1 MIMTRRA
8 VVACALGL
16 TQCAGQPAPGG
27 GQGRPGAAAV
37 TLPDGAT
44 GSGAPASPGIR
55 TDSLTIRPSTG
66 PQPRYGAQAGHT
78 LSEGEAALL
87 AKVSRRTLRHEPGLS
102 RMARELARTAPVDQ
116 VIPAGLIEGLMA
128 WSGLVEP
135 PPRIGVV
142 EVGAT
147 CAATP
152 GAQGCPEAI
161 AALAS
166 EIEGL
171 LPREGDGWVGV
182 GIADLPGGASRLIL
196 AVTERTV
203 ALDPI
208 DAEVALNA
216 SVTLK
221 GRLLG
226 GRSQPRVETVD
237 ARGQW
242 RQVAVN
248 AGRGGELSA
257 TFVCATQGALR
268 VEVLAEGPHGPEVSA
283 NFPLFC
289 GSPAPRAI
297 TVTAEQV
304 GAEVDVGAIERAN
317 FDALN
322 QARTER
328 GLAPLRWDNAA
339 AAAARAHSR
348 DMVENNYLGH
358 RSPSSGEVSD
368 RFRVAGIT
376 AARLRENV
384 ARGYGPRSMH
394 EALMNSPGHRI
405 NMLADDVT
413 MVGIGAVIGAP
424 ESTSPGAARPIL
436 LTQNFYAPP
445 GADLP
450 KEPGTALKAE
460 VERIRAEAKARPLRW
475 EPTLERAAAA
485 MAKAVAAGDSA
496 GSQKIMAKELEKT
509 SLARVESQ
517 QVISS
522 EFRGLVGLELWRD
535 PSIQTVGLGVA
546 VFEGGARAGSVALI
560 VLIAR

>member
-1 MIMTRRA
+1 MISMKRG
-8 VVACALGL
+8 VVACALWL
-16 TQCAGQPAPGG
+16 TQCAGQPAGSA
-27 GQGRPGAAAV
+27 GQGRTGGAAV

-44 GSGAPASPGIR
+44 GSGAQATSGIR
-55 TDSLTIRPSTG
+55 AQELTIRPSTS
-66 PQPRYGAQAGHT
+66 PQARYGAQTSHT
-78 LSEGEAALL
+78 LSEAETGLL

-102 RMARELARTAPVDQ
+102 RMARELARTSPQGQ

-128 WSGLVEP
+128 WAGLVEP

-142 EVGAT
+142 EVGAS
-147 CAATP
+147 CGSTP
-152 GAQGCPEAI
+152 GALGCAEAI
-161 AALAS
+161 TALAS

-171 LPREGDGWVGV
+171 LPSAGDGWVGV
-182 GIADLPGGASRLIL
+182 GIADLSGGSSRLIL

-208 DAEVALNA
+208 DAELALNA
-216 SVTLK
+216 TVTIR

-242 RQVAVN
+242 RAVPVS

-257 TFVCATQGALR
+257 QIVCATQGALR

-289 GSPAPRAI
+289 GSQAPRAI
-297 TVTAEQV
+297 TVTVEQV
-304 GAEVDVGAIERAN
+304 DAQVDVGAIERAN

-322 QARTER
+322 QARAER

-339 AAAARAHSR
+339 AAAARAHSV
-348 DMVENNYLGH
+348 DMMENNYLGH
-358 RSPSSGEVSD
+358 RSPRSGEVSD

-405 NMLADDVT
+405 NMLAADVT
-413 MVGIGAVIGAP
+413 LVGIGAAIGAP

-436 LTQNFYAPP
+436 LTQNFYSPP

-450 KEPGTALKAE
+450 KEPGAALKAE
-460 VERIRAEAKARPLRW
+460 VERIRAQAKARPLRW
-475 EPTLERAAAA
+475 EPTLERTAAA
-485 MAKAVAAGDSA
+485 MAEAVAAGDSGGA
-496 GSQKIMAKELEKT
+496 QKIMASELEKT

-522 EFRGLVGLELWRD
+522 EFRGLVELDLWRD
-535 PSIQTVGLGVA
+535 PGIQTLGLGVA
-546 VFEGGARAGSVALI
+546 IFESGARKGSAALI